1 MSSIADNSLQLG
13 IDIAVIVAMF
23 QYGGQQFLDGGSPCA
38 RQRLRRGTA
47 PRGQRAGAR
56 VVRPGRRVLPGIGA
70 GGVPRTGRSAV
81 DAARSR
87 RGGRDSGERRRRVG
101 AIADARN
108 NRYRGGVTSYL
119 EVITAQQA
127 TLANERAA
135 VNILI
140 RRMNATVLLLKGL
153 GGGWNVSMLPA
164 ISTR

>member
-13 IDIAVIVAMF
+13 IDIAVIVARV

-47 PRGQRAGAR
+47 PRGQRAG
-56 VVRPGRRVLPGIGA
+56 VVRPRRRVLPGIGA
-70 GGVPRTGRSAV
+70 GGVPRSGRSAV

-101 AIADARN
+101 AIADARQQSLS
-108 NRYRGGVTSYL
+108 RRRDQLSRGDHRAAGG
-119 EVITAQQA
+119 
-127 TLANERAA
+127 ANERAA

-153 GGGWNVSMLPA
+153 GGGWNV
-164 ISTR
+164 